1 VQRVASSGLK
11 PRTARAFSGA
21 SSPRTPPVGHQDA
34 THPLALRRGAADRGA
49 YSGRFLGKPWRAI
62 FRFRHQD
69 AQTPPSPRV
78 GEGGRGDE
86 GATAHGN
93 AGASLPGTRPLRGAR
108 ASGAHAGGDARA
120 PGANSG
126 ARVLA
131 GAGWLA
137 SPGVPSPVS
146 GSRTPRLPLLPLWE
160 KGAGGDE
167 GATAHGNAG
176 ASLPGTRPLRGARA
190 SGAHAGGDARA
201 PGANSGARVLAGAGW
216 LASPGVPSPVSG
228 SRTPRLPLLPLWE
241 KGAGGDEGATAHGNA
256 GASLPGTR
264 PLRGARASGAHA
276 GGDAR
281 APGANSGAHALA
293 GQVGWQAPACHLPF
307 QAAGRPNTPFC
318 LCGGEGLRKSH
329 RGRFLGKPR
338 RAISRFRQQDAQTPL
353 LPVWEKGAR
362 GDEGTRGMRD
372 TFVPTLTRRRCP
384 ATRTERRG
392 ALAGANSLARRNTL
406 AGRAD
411 AAILAG
417 LRPNA
422 GARRP
427 AAERS

>member
-1 VQRVASSGLK
+1 V
-11 PRTARAFSGA
+11 
-21 SSPRTPPVGHQDA
+21 
-34 THPLALRRGAADRGA
+34 
-49 YSGRFLGKPWRAI
+49 
-62 FRFRHQD
+62 
-69 AQTPPSPRV
+69 
-78 GEGGRGDE
+78 
-86 GATAHGN
+86 
-93 AGASLPGTRPLRGAR
+93 
-108 ASGAHAGGDARA
+108 
-120 PGANSG
+120 
-126 ARVLA
+126 
-131 GAGWLA
+131 
-137 SPGVPSPVS
+137 
-146 GSRTPRLPLLPLWE
+146 WE
-160 KGAGGDE
+160 KGAGGMR
-167 GATAHGNAG
+167 GQPRTGMPAHLCQERAPCAVRAPPARTRAG
-176 ASLPGTRPLRGARA
+176 TPAHPAQTQVRASLQGQVGWQAPACHLPFQAAGRPDSLFSPCGRRGQGGMRGQPRTGMPAHLCQERAPCAVRAPPARTRAGTPAHPAQTQVRA
-190 SGAHAGGDARA
+190 SLQGQVGWQAPACHLPFQAAGRPDSLFSPCGRRGQGGMRGQPRTGMPAHLCQERA
-201 PGANSGARVLAGAGW
+201 PCAVRAPPARTRAGTPAHLAQTQ
-216 LASPGVPSPVSG
+216 V
-228 SRTPRLPLLPLWE
+228 RTPLQ
-241 KGAGGDEGATAHGNA
+241 
-256 GASLPGTR
+256 
-264 PLRGARASGAHA
+264 
-276 GGDAR
+276 
-281 APGANSGAHALA
+281 

-427 AAERS
+427 AAGRLSERVVSHSTTDGECPDVSVLILEQLCDELLNRSTLVVQFDRRYVVSSGRTQLLTPAHRIR